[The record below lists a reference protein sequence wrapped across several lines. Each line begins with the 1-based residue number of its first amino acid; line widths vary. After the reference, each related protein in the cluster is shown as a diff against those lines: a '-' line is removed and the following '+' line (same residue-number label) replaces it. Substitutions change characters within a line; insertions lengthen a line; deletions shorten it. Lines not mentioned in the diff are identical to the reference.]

1 MNQIA
6 RSDSKIIL
14 GDFNVKV
21 SKESMYKPTIGN
33 ARFHN
38 ETNKIKSNTN
48 TTNKN
53 DSVCDN

>member
-21 SKESMYKPTIGN
+21 SKERIYKPTIGN
-33 ARFHN
+33 ASLNN
-38 ETNKIKSNTN
+38 ETNKIKY
-48 TTNKN
+48 KYKK
-53 DSVCDN
+53 